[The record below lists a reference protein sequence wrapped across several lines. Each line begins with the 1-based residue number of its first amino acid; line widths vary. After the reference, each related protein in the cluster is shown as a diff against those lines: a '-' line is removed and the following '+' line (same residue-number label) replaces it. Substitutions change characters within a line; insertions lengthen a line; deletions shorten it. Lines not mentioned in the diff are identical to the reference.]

1 MQPYSFT
8 MSWSSVINRI
18 SHIID
23 TSINNQKT
31 RGKIMFLEVGVQ
43 KKLGKEAWKKEKEAW
58 KKEKEAWKRIEGGLE
73 KEQICT

>member
-1 MQPYSFT
+1 MIGVYKKRNHSVLMQPYSFT

-43 KKLGKEAWKKEKEAW
+43 KKLGKEA
-58 KKEKEAWKRIEGGLE
+58 
-73 KEQICT
+73 